1 MHSWKELH
9 LAEEALG
16 GLSAGVLGTV
26 IGFPLDLVKTRM
38 QTAKTTG
45 NNGVPM
51 SILSVGQSIVRTEG
65 VLALYKGLLPP
76 LISLSILNT
85 ITFAQYSLFRDVY
98 SASAGWDAR
107 NALAGISCSP
117 IGSMVSTI
125 ENLVKVGH
133 GVGPNGWTRIRN
145 HNTTLSQCDLLVC
158 LFWLF
163 FGAI

>member
-9 LAEEALG
+9 LGEEALG

-38 QTAKTTG
+38 QTAKSIG
-45 NNGVPM
+45 NNGGASL
-51 SILSVGQSIVRTEG
+51 SIFSVGKSIVRTEG

-98 SASAGWDAR
+98 CASAGWDAR
-107 NALAGISCSP
+107 NAIAGISCSP

-125 ENLVKVGH
+125 ENLVKVCY
-133 GVGPNGWTRIRN
+133 VWTG
-145 HNTTLSQCDLLVC
+145 SQRFDKYKKCSHVTC
-158 LFWLF
+158 LFVRNSYC
-163 FGAI
+163 AV